1 MMQKGET
8 VLSQKQNPFRKLIL
22 FSALLFAAVLF
33 IIPQS
38 ASSSGKIPGEIPK
51 NPYTVVD
58 TSLYPWMHEEF
69 NMIQFYSRDA
79 MDHFYQAWTQTKER
93 KLSIVHL
100 GDSHCQSDVFPGQA
114 RKGLQAIHG
123 DGGRGTMFPYSTA
136 KSYSSIEYKTT
147 HTGEWTFGKSYMV
160 PSKIPLGVIGMTCNT
175 VKADAS
181 FTISFK
187 EAVPATH
194 NKLKL
199 FIKKQHKSFDCT
211 VEAGGKI
218 MLVEVDSVAG
228 DSLPY
233 YQIDIPPI
241 DKDITVKIIK
251 NNSWENEFEFYGMSL
266 ETSTNSGVMYSNCG
280 VGASRY
286 QSVLY
291 EELFSAQLPTLNPDL
306 VIIDFGTNDYLYDDS
321 IKANLETEI
330 TEVIAKVRNAAPKA
344 SILLTSTMDMYRK
357 GGHVTAGE
365 KFSDLTHKIA
375 RKEHCG
381 VFDWY
386 WIAGGWKVMQKW
398 QDSGIAQPDMIHLTV
413 KGYRLKGKLLVDA
426 MVRTQEW
433 LQKNPDKDSLVLFTD
448 SIRAQQ
454 KRFRLSDTT
463 EVKAAVAGKVLVKH
477 KVKSGES
484 LSSIARKY
492 GVTVADIKKWN
503 GLKSNMI
510 HPNQVL
516 TIYKKKR

>member
-1 MMQKGET
+1 MQKGDKEIHT
-8 VLSQKQNPFRKLIL
+8 KRSSFKLIFL
-22 FSALLFAAVLF
+22 
-33 IIPQS
+33 S
-38 ASSSGKIPGEIPK
+38 ASFFAGILFLLWLSPDSSGKAPGEPPSFSKTI
-51 NPYTVVD
+51 VD

-79 MDHFYQAWTQTKER
+79 MEHFYQAWTQTKNK

-100 GDSHCQSDVFPGQA
+100 GDSHLQSDVFPGQA
-114 RKGLQAIHG
+114 RKELHAIHG
-123 DGGRGTMFPYSTA
+123 DGGRGMMFPYSTA

-147 HTGEWTFGKSYMV
+147 HTGEWTFGKSYIV
-160 PSKIPLGVIGMTCNT
+160 PSKIPLGVVGMTCNT
-175 VKADAS
+175 VKADAG
-181 FTISFK
+181 FTFTFK
-187 EAVPATH
+187 EAVPATY
-194 NKLKL
+194 NKLRL
-199 FIKKQHKSFDCT
+199 FIKKQHDSFDCT

-218 MLVEVDSVAG
+218 TLVEVDSSST
-228 DSLPY
+228 DTLPY
-233 YQIDIPPI
+233 YEITIPPV
-241 DKDITVKIIK
+241 DKEITVRIAK
-251 NNSWENEFEFYGMSL
+251 NNPYESEFEFYGMSL
-266 ETSTNSGVMYSNCG
+266 ETSTDNGMIFHNCG

-286 QSVLY
+286 QSILY
-291 EELFSAQLPTLNPDL
+291 EELFEKQLPTLNPDL

-321 IKANLETEI
+321 IKPDLETEI
-330 TEVIAKVRNAAPKA
+330 TQVIAKVRKVAPKA

-365 KFSDLTHKIA
+365 KFSDLIHKVA

-398 QDSGIAQPDMIHLTV
+398 QDSGTAQPDMIHLTM

-426 MVRTQEW
+426 MVKTTDW
-433 LQKNPDKDSLVLFTD
+433 MAKNPGKDSLVLFTD

-454 KRFRLSDTT
+454 KRFRLADTT
-463 EVKAAVAGKVLVKH
+463 ETNSAVAGRILVKH

-492 GVTVADIKKWN
+492 GVTVAEIKKWN
-503 GLKSNMI
+503 GLRSNMI
-510 HPNQVL
+510 HPKQVL
-516 TIYKKKR
+516 VIYKKKR